1 MSYLRAVLR
10 LVMLVTLTAVL
21 DYGCSSTAHKTP
33 MNRNSQRPEP
43 PVAAVEPRPVVS
55 PSGTRIDPYYWL
67 RDDLRLDPKVLG
79 YLNAEN
85 AYADIMMAPLAAL
98 ESTLYE
104 EIVSR
109 IPKDDVT
116 VPFREQGYWYY
127 TRFEAGREY
136 PIHARR
142 RDVPDAPEEIML
154 DGNSLAEGHDYF
166 EIGNWQVSPDNR
178 LIAFA
183 EDTVGRRQ
191 YTVRVKNL
199 ETGALLPDRI
209 ENVDASLAWTGD
221 SGTILY
227 IEKDPETLL
236 GFRVRKHVLGS
247 NTAADPPVW
256 EQTDNTFY
264 TDLAKSKSG
273 RFIFIVTE
281 STVSSEW
288 WYAGLDDP
296 KLEFKVVLPRER
308 DHEYS
313 VDHIDDRFVIRTNWQ
328 APNFRI
334 MEAPIATS
342 TDRSTWREIL
352 PHRADAFVH
361 DFEVFRDFLA
371 VAERSG
377 GLRKIRIKPWKGGG
391 ERLIAADEAAYTSLF
406 GVNRELETNLLR
418 YTYSSM
424 TTPTTTYDY
433 DMHTGAR
440 TQLKREPVPPPFDPQ
455 NYVTEYLHAPA
466 RDGALIPV
474 SIVYRKGFKRDGS
487 APLYQYGYGSYGS
500 SVDPTFSS
508 SRLSLLDRGFVVA
521 LAHVRGGQELG
532 RAWYDDGRL
541 LHKQNTFTDF
551 IGVTDYLVKERY
563 AAADKVVAHGGS
575 AGGLLMGAIANMAP
589 QKYRVILAQ
598 VPFVDVVTTMLDESI
613 PLTTGEYDEWGD
625 PRQQEFYDY
634 MLSYSPYDQ
643 VSRQAYPAMLVTTGL
658 WDSQVQYFEP
668 AKWVAKLRAM
678 KTDDEPLL
686 FRINM
691 EAGHSGKSGRFRRHH
706 ETALQYAFALGEIG
720 AETSTAALR
729 KER

>member
-1 MSYLRAVLR
+1 MSRLRGIAR
-10 LVMLVTLTAVL
+10 LVMLMTFVAAV
-21 DYGCSSTAHKTP
+21 DGCSSTTP
-33 MNRNSQRPEP
+33 TSAMNRASQLPTP
-43 PVAAVEPRPVVS
+43 PVAAVEPRSVIS
-55 PSGTRIDPYYWL
+55 PHGTRLDPYYWL
-67 RDDLRLDPKVLG
+67 RDDLRLDPRVLG

-85 AYADIMMAPLAAL
+85 DYADAMMAPLKPL
-98 ESTLYE
+98 QSTLYD

-116 VPFREQGYWYY
+116 VPFREHGYWYY

-136 PIHARR
+136 PIFARR
-142 RDVPDAPEEIML
+142 RDAADAAEEIVL
-154 DGNSLAEGHDYF
+154 DGNLMAEGHDYF
-166 EIGNWQVSPDNR
+166 EIGLWQVSPDDR
-178 LIAFA
+178 LVAFA

-191 YTVRVKNL
+191 YAVRVKNL
-199 ETGALLPDRI
+199 ETGEILPDRI
-209 ENVDASLAWTGD
+209 ENAEAALAWSGD
-221 SGTILY
+221 NRSVLY

-236 GFRVRKHVLGS
+236 GFRVRRHVLGT
-247 NTAADPPVW
+247 NPVEDALVW

-264 TDLAKSKSG
+264 TDLTRSKSG

-288 WYAGLDDP
+288 WYAQADDP
-296 KLEFKVVLPRER
+296 RLEFKVVLPRER

-313 VDHIDDRFVIRTNWQ
+313 VDQIDERFVIRTNWQ

-334 MEAPIATS
+334 MEAPIGTS
-342 TDRSTWREIL
+342 TDRTTWREIL
-352 PHRADAFVH
+352 PARTDAFVH

-377 GLRKIRIKPWKGGG
+377 GLRKIRIKPWRGAG
-391 ERLIAADEAAYTSLF
+391 ERLIAADEPAYTALF

-433 DMHTGAR
+433 DMQSGSR

-466 RDGALIPV
+466 RDGSQVPV
-474 SIVYRKGFKRDGS
+474 SIVYRKGVKRDGS

-508 SRLSLLDRGFVVA
+508 SRLSLLDRGFAVA
-521 LAHVRGGQELG
+521 IAHVRGGQELG

-541 LHKQNTFTDF
+541 LHKENTFTDF
-551 IGVTDYLVKERY
+551 IDVTDFLVKERY
-563 AAADKVVAHGGS
+563 AAADKVVAHGAS

-625 PRQQEFYDY
+625 PRQQAFYDY

-643 VSRQAYPAMLVTTGL
+643 VSAQAYPAMLVTTGL

-678 KTDDEPLL
+678 KTNDEPLL
-686 FRINM
+686 FRVNM
-691 EAGHSGKSGRFRRHH
+691 EAGHSGKSGRFRRHQ

-720 AETSTAALR
+720 AATPTAAVR

>member
-1 MSYLRAVLR
+1 MPHLRAVIR
-10 LVMLVTLTAVL
+10 LVMLLAFLTAL
-21 DYGCSSTAHKTP
+21 SSGCSSTRQNSSMKQASATP
-33 MNRNSQRPEP
+33 TP
-43 PVAAVEPRPVVS
+43 PVAAVEHRPVIA
-55 PSGTRIDPYYWL
+55 PGGTRIDPYYWL
-67 RDDLRLDPKVLG
+67 RDDLRLDAKVLG

-85 AYADIMMAPLAAL
+85 AYANAMMAPLAPLQSA
-98 ESTLYE
+98 LYE

-127 TRFEAGREY
+127 TRFESGREY
-136 PIHARR
+136 PIYARR
-142 RDVPDAPEEIML
+142 RDGADAPEEILL
-154 DGNSLAEGHDYF
+154 DGNLMAEGHDYF
-166 EIGNWQVSPDNR
+166 EIGAWQVSPDNG
-178 LIAFA
+178 LVAFA

-191 YTVRVKNL
+191 YTLRIKDL
-199 ETGALLPDRI
+199 ETGAILADRI
-209 ENVDASLAWTGD
+209 ENVEAAIAWAGD
-221 SGTILY
+221 SRTLLY

-236 GFRVRKHVLGS
+236 GFRVRRHSLG
-247 NTAADPPVW
+247 ADPAGDSLVW

-281 STVSSEW
+281 STVSTEW
-288 WYAGLDDP
+288 WYAEADDP
-296 KLEFKVVLPRER
+296 GLEFKVVLPRER

-313 VDHIDDRFVIRTNWQ
+313 VDHLDDRFVIRTNWQ

-334 MEAPIATS
+334 MEAPIAAAA
-342 TDRSTWREIL
+342 DRSKWREVL
-352 PHRADAFVH
+352 PHRTDAFVH

-371 VAERSG
+371 VAERSS
-377 GLRKIRIKPWKGGG
+377 GLRKIRIKPWKGGAD
-391 ERLIAADEAAYTSLF
+391 RLIAAEEAAYTAFF

-433 DMHTGAR
+433 DMHTGTR

-466 RDGALIPV
+466 SDGALVPV

-487 APLYQYGYGSYGS
+487 APLYQHGYGSYGT
-500 SVDPTFSS
+500 SVDPTFSA
-508 SRLSLLDRGFVVA
+508 SRLSLIDRGFVVA

-551 IGVTDYLVKERY
+551 IAVTDYLVRERY
-563 AAADKVVAHGGS
+563 AAADKVVAYGGS

-598 VPFVDVVTTMLDESI
+598 VPFVDVVTTMLDETI

-625 PRQQEFYDY
+625 PRQQAFYDY

-643 VSRQAYPAMLVTTGL
+643 VSNQAYPAMLVTTGL

-678 KTDDEPLL
+678 KTNDEPLL
-686 FRINM
+686 FRVNM
-691 EAGHSGKSGRFRRHH
+691 EAGHSGKSGRFRRHQ
-706 ETALQYAFALGEIG
+706 ETAMQYAFALGEID
-720 AETSTAALR
+720 AESPTAAVR
-729 KER
+729 KGR

>member
-1 MSYLRAVLR
+1 MPHLRARAR
-10 LVMLVTLTAVL
+10 LVMLVTLAASL
-21 DYGCSSTAHKTP
+21 GGCSPTTPQST
-33 MNRNSQRPEP
+33 MNRDSKSPTP
-43 PVAAVEPRPVVS
+43 PVAAVEPRPVIS
-55 PSGTRIDPYYWL
+55 PHGTRIDPYYWL
-67 RDDLRLDPKVLG
+67 RDDLRMDPKVLG

-85 AYADIMMAPLAAL
+85 EYADAMMAPLAPLQAK
-98 ESTLYE
+98 LYE

-116 VPFREQGYWYY
+116 VPFREHGYWYY

-142 RDVPDAPEEIML
+142 RDAADAPEEILL
-154 DGNSLAEGHDYF
+154 DGNVMAHGHDYF
-166 EIGNWQVSPDNR
+166 EIGLWQVSPDDR
-178 LIAFA
+178 LLAFA

-191 YTVRVKNL
+191 YTVRVKDL
-199 ETGALLPDRI
+199 ASGEILPDRI
-209 ENVDASLAWTGD
+209 ENVEAALAWSGD
-221 SGTILY
+221 SRTMLY

-236 GFRVRKHVLGS
+236 GFRVRRHVLGT
-247 NTAADPPVW
+247 NPAGDARVW

-273 RFIFIVTE
+273 RFIFIITE

-288 WYAGLDDP
+288 WYADADDP
-296 KLEFKVVLPRER
+296 RLEFKVVLPRER

-313 VDHIDDRFVIRTNWQ
+313 VEHLDDRFVIRTNWQ

-342 TDRSTWREIL
+342 TERTRWREIV
-352 PHRADAFVH
+352 PHRTDAFVH

-377 GLRKIRIKPWKGGG
+377 GLRKIRIRPWTGAA
-391 ERLIAADEAAYTSLF
+391 EQLIAADEAAYTALF

-433 DMHTGAR
+433 DMHSGSR
-440 TQLKREPVPPPFDPQ
+440 TQLKREPVPPPFDPH
-455 NYVTEYLHAPA
+455 NYVTEHLYAPA
-466 RDGALIPV
+466 RDGLRIPV
-474 SIVYRKGFKRDGS
+474 SLVYRKGFRRDGS

-508 SRLSLLDRGFVVA
+508 SRLSLIDRGFVVA

-532 RAWYDDGRL
+532 RAWYDEGRL
-541 LHKQNTFTDF
+541 LYKQNTFTDF
-551 IGVTDYLVKERY
+551 IDVTDFLMRERY

-625 PRQQEFYDY
+625 PRRQVFYDY

-643 VSRQAYPAMLVTTGL
+643 VKEQAYPAMLVTTGL

-678 KTDDEPLL
+678 KTNDEPLL
-686 FRINM
+686 FHVNM
-691 EAGHSGKSGRFRRHH
+691 EAGHSGKSGRFRRHQ

-720 AETSTAALR
+720 ADTPTAALR